1 MELTEAELLKR
12 VRAVIDPKMKGMG
25 LKHNARASD
34 ILRRCIMREYEKGHW
49 KMRNP
54 GNPFYANAWFNVS
67 VTYNEPDE
75 FVTPEG
81 IAGRLET
88 FKHRMLPTEW
98 DIDKRYTDNIKDLYA
113 VAAYP
118 NCSIFTL
125 NGVEH
130 VRHTYGMVYFCS
142 SMPPEDMDWQPEGKE
157 FPQSENRR
165 ITIDK
170 PKKPDPLID
179 REDEK
184 KWANEALKIVMD
196 NIIAHCKRAK
206 ATQPLSNIGHHER
219 WDNVMDM
226 IEKDEILPAI
236 QYAGKYAERGWKAWQ
251 ELENMLDEL

>member
-1 MELTEAELLKR
+1 MELTEKELLKR
-12 VRAVIDPKMKGMG
+12 VRAIIDPKMKDMG

-67 VTYNEPDE
+67 ITYNEPDE

-98 DIDKRYTDNIKDLYA
+98 DIDKRYTDNIKDLYGI
-113 VAAYP
+113 AAYP

-142 SMPPEDMDWQPEGKE
+142 SNPPEDMDWQPEGKE
-157 FPQSENRR
+157 FPQSENRK
-165 ITIDK
+165 ITIDR
-170 PKKPDPLID
+170 PKKAEPPA
-179 REDEK
+179 EKEGEGWDET
-184 KWANEALKIVMD
+184 VRD
-196 NIIAHCKRAK
+196 IIAHCENAK
-206 ATQPLSNIGHHER
+206 DTQPLSNIGHHER
-219 WDNVMDM
+219 WDNVIDM
-226 IEKDEILPAI
+226 IERGEILPAI
-236 QYAGKYAERGWKAWQ
+236 QYAEKYAARGWRAWK
-251 ELENMLDEL
+251 ELEKMLGEL